1 MKLQDVTRFLQQYW
15 WLIAVAFLIG
25 FGSTAF
31 FSARRAATYRASTTL
46 VIAPS
51 QNVTATRE
59 IADTLDTLD
68 RRSVVATFAKVPSS
82 RTIRERAQAQLGLSP
97 QQLEAYEVKTVV
109 VPDTNMLEVSVSGNE
124 AQLAANYAN
133 AIGEQTR
140 NYAQEFYSIYGI
152 KVLDTA
158 DVPREP
164 VRNVWMRELGVGG
177 LLGLL
182 LGLGM
187 ALLLNYLRQWKR
199 NRTARLSRAR
209 ELEHYS

>member
-1 MKLQDVTRFLQQYW
+1 
-15 WLIAVAFLIG
+15 
-25 FGSTAF
+25 
-31 FSARRAATYRASTTL
+31 
-46 VIAPS
+46 
-51 QNVTATRE
+51 
-59 IADTLDTLD
+59 
-68 RRSVVATFAKVPSS
+68 
-82 RTIRERAQAQLGLSP
+82 
-97 QQLEAYEVKTVV
+97 
-109 VPDTNMLEVSVSGNE
+109 MLEVSVSGSE